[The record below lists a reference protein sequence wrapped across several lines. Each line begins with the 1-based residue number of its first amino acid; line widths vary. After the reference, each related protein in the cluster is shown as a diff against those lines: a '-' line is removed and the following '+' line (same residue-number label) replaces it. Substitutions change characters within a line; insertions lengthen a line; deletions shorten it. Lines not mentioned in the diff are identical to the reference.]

1 LETTYIHR
9 QDHQKILE
17 DLNFTCEMQKRI
29 YSEKIKYYHTLLEE
43 VNEREHVSYVSNFD
57 NTILNFTN
65 SSIQDKSVFL
75 VTNQEKSVE
84 RRKITE
90 VKLLMKQEAI
100 YNSFVFKENAVIG
113 SIAKFKPKFLSK

>member
-1 LETTYIHR
+1 MI
-9 QDHQKILE
+9 D

-29 YSEKIKYYHTLLEE
+29 YSEKMKYYHTLLEE
-43 VNEREHVSYVSNFD
+43 VNERENVANVSNFD

-75 VTNQEKSVE
+75 VTNQENSVE

-90 VKLLMKQEAI
+90 VIYFMNQEAI
-100 YNSFVFKENAVIG
+100 YNSFVFKENGVIG
-113 SIAKFKPKFLSK
+113 RIANFNPKFLSK